1 MTGRTAAGTEGGDEV
16 QPVVLEG
23 GHVIDAASGR
33 DGSFDLLVRN
43 GVVEAIEKPGTFRSM
58 GDVRRVDASGKWI
71 MPGCVDLHVHLRE
84 PGEEWKETVQ
94 TGAEAAV
101 LGGYTSI
108 CCMPNTKPA
117 NDSAEVTRFILEKAK
132 AAGAARVLPI
142 GAISM
147 ERKGK
152 QLAPYSELAKAGCV
166 AFSDDGDPVVDAGLM
181 RRALEWCLM
190 LGLPLACH
198 EEDRNLSC
206 GGCMNESPLS
216 LRMGLKGFPGVAEDV
231 MIARDIELAR
241 FTKGKVHICHV
252 STARGVELIRRAKN
266 DGIAI
271 TCEVAPHHLV
281 LGEESVSSYDTNY
294 KMMPPLKD
302 NEDIKGLFAGLS
314 DGTIDAIASDHAPHD
329 RDSKLVEFSRATVGI
344 LGLQTSL
351 PLLVEMCLAG
361 TMSRTRMV
369 DLLCSG
375 PARSFGLPYGTL
387 RVGSPADV
395 VVLDPKREWFLS
407 EESVRSKSKNSPFLG
422 KKLVGATEH
431 VFVGGRQVVAEGRLI
446 TDSHR

>member
-1 MTGRTAAGTEGGDEV
+1 MAKAKPFVIHGGK
-16 QPVVLEG
+16 
-23 GHVIDAASGR
+23 VIDASSDR
-33 DGSFDLLVRN
+33 DGEFDILIDD
-43 GVVEAIEKPGTFRSM
+43 GKIAAIEKPGVLKSKA
-58 GDVRRVDASGKWI
+58 DADHIDATGQWV

-84 PGEEWKETVQ
+84 PGEEWKETIQ
-94 TGAEAAV
+94 TGAEAAA

-117 NDSAEVTRFILEKAK
+117 NDSPEVTRFILEKAK
-132 AAGAARVLPI
+132 AAGASRVLPI

-152 QLAPYSELAKAGCV
+152 QLAPYHELAKAGCV
-166 AFSDDGDPVVDAGLM
+166 AFSDDGDPVEDAGLM

-190 LGLPLACH
+190 LGLPLSCH

-216 LRMGLKGFPGVAEDV
+216 LRLGLKGFPGVAEDV

-266 DGIAI
+266 DGINI
-271 TCEVAPHHLV
+271 TCEVAPHHLLLNECCV
-281 LGEESVSSYDTNY
+281 ETYDTSY
-294 KMMPPLKD
+294 KMMPPLKGD
-302 NEDIKGLFAGLS
+302 DDIAGLLDGLK
-314 DGTIDAIASDHAPHD
+314 DGTIDAIASDHAPHHA
-329 RDSKLVEFSRATVGI
+329 DSKLVEFSRATVGI

-351 PLLVEMCLAG
+351 PLLMEMAAQG
-361 TMSRTRMV
+361 VISRTRMV

-375 PARSFGLPYGTL
+375 PCRSFGLDYGTL
-387 RVGSPADV
+387 KIGRDADV
-395 VVLDPKREWFLS
+395 IVVDPARTWTFSSDEI
-407 EESVRSKSKNSPFLG
+407 RSKSKNSPFIGRTLTG
-422 KKLVGATEH
+422 QALHT
-431 VFVGGRQVVAEGRLI
+431 FVGGRHVVSEGRLV
-446 TDSHR
+446 SELENAVAANSK

>member
-1 MTGRTAAGTEGGDEV
+1 MSDIRAIV
-16 QPVVLEG
+16 IQG
-23 GHVIDAASGR
+23 GHLIDAASAH
-33 DGSFDLLVRN
+33 DGLYDILIKD
-43 GVVEAIEKPGTFRSM
+43 GVVAAVEKPGTFAST
-58 GDVRRVDASGKWI
+58 GDVQRVDAQGRWVI
-71 MPGCVDLHVHLRE
+71 PGCVDLHVHLRE

-94 TGAEAAV
+94 TGSEAAV

-108 CCMPNTKPA
+108 CCMPNTRPA
-117 NDSAEVTRFILEKAK
+117 NDSAEVTRYILEKAK
-132 AAGAARVLPI
+132 SAKAARVLPI
-142 GAISM
+142 GAISV

-166 AFSDDGDPVVDAGLM
+166 AFSDDGDPVADAGLM

-198 EEDRNLSC
+198 EEDRSLSC

-216 LRMGLKGFPGVAEDV
+216 LKLGLKGFPGVAEDV

-241 FTKGKVHICHV
+241 FTKGRIHICHV

-266 DGIAI
+266 DGIHV

-281 LGEESVSSYDTNY
+281 LGEEAVSTYDTNF
-294 KMMPPLKD
+294 KMMPPLKEESD
-302 NEDIKGLFAGLS
+302 VRGLIEGLR

-329 RDSKLVEFSRATVGI
+329 RDSKMVEFSRATVGI

-351 PLLVEMCLAG
+351 PLLVEMCNAG
-361 TMSRTRMV
+361 TISRTRMV
-369 DLLCSG
+369 ELLSAG

-395 VVLDPKREWFLS
+395 VVMHPTKEWFFS
-407 EESVRSKSKNSPFLG
+407 VDSVRSKSKNSPFLER
-422 KKLVGATEH
+422 KLVGACEH
-431 VFVGGRQVVAEGRLI
+431 VLVSGRQVV
-446 TDSHR
+446 SHGTLCSEHNVR

>member
-1 MTGRTAAGTEGGDEV
+1 MSTKDSVVIEGG
-16 QPVVLEG
+16 LL
-23 GHVIDAASGR
+23 IDPASGR
-33 DGSFDLLVRN
+33 DGHFDLLLEQ
-43 GVVEAIEKPGTFRSM
+43 GVVAAVEKPGVFSAK
-58 GDVRRVDASGKWI
+58 GDVRRVRADGKWVI
-71 MPGCVDLHVHLRE
+71 PGCVDLHVHLRE

-117 NDSAEVTRFILEKAK
+117 NDSAEVTRYILEKAK
-132 AAGAARVLPI
+132 SAQAARVLPI
-142 GAISM
+142 GAISV

-166 AFSDDGDPVVDAGLM
+166 AFSDDGDPVADAGLM

-190 LGLPLACH
+190 LGLPIACH

-216 LRMGLKGFPGVAEDV
+216 LGMGLKGFPGVAEDV

-266 DGIAI
+266 DGIAV

-281 LGEESVSSYDTNY
+281 LSEESVATFDTNY
-294 KMMPPLKD
+294 KMMPPLKGHD
-302 NEDIKGLFAGLS
+302 DIRGLMAGLA

-351 PLLVEMCLAG
+351 PLLVEMCNAG
-361 TMSRTRMV
+361 ILSRSRMV
-369 DLLCSG
+369 DLLSYG
-375 PARSFGLPYGTL
+375 PSKSFGLPYGSL
-387 RVGSPADV
+387 QVGRTADV
-395 VVLDPKREWFLS
+395 VVLDPQRQWRFS
-407 EESVRSKSKNSPFLG
+407 EEAVRSKSKNSPFVG
-422 KKLVGATEH
+422 KTLVGLAEH
-431 VFVGGRQVVAEGRLI
+431 VFVGGVQVVKDAALCSTR
-446 TDSHR
+446 

>member
-1 MTGRTAAGTEGGDEV
+1 MSAHRAIV
-16 QPVVLEG
+16 IHG

-33 DGSFDLLVRN
+33 DGIFDLLLEHGRIA
-43 GVVEAIEKPGTFRSM
+43 AIEKPGVLSANT
-58 GDVRRVDASGKWI
+58 DALRVDAGGRWVI
-71 MPGCVDLHVHLRE
+71 PGCVDLHVHLRE

-108 CCMPNTKPA
+108 CCMPNTRPA
-117 NDSAEVTRFILEKAK
+117 NDSAEITRFILEKAQ
-132 AAGAARVLPI
+132 AAQAARVLPI
-142 GAISM
+142 GAISL
-147 ERKGK
+147 ERNGK

-166 AFSDDGDPVVDAGLM
+166 AFSDDGDPVADAGLM

-206 GGCMNESPLS
+206 SGCMNESPLS
-216 LRMGLKGFPGVAEDV
+216 LQMGLKGFPGVAEDV

-266 DGIAI
+266 DGIAV

-281 LGEESVSSYDTNY
+281 LGEETVSTYDTNY
-294 KMMPPLKD
+294 KMMPPLKG
-302 NEDIKGLFAGLS
+302 NEDIQGLLGGLA

-351 PLLVEMCLAG
+351 PLLVEMCVAG
-361 TMSRTRMV
+361 TLSRTRMV
-369 DLLCSG
+369 DLLSAG
-375 PARSFGLPYGTL
+375 PARAFGLPYGTL
-387 RVGSPADV
+387 AVGAPADV
-395 VVLDPKREWFLS
+395 VVVDPRREWLFS
-407 EESVRSKSKNSPFLG
+407 EDAVRSKSKNSPFLG
-422 KKLVGATEH
+422 RRLIGGVDH
-431 VFVGGRQVVAEGRLI
+431 VFVAGRQVVSNSQLI
-446 TDSHR
+446 RESV

>member
-1 MTGRTAAGTEGGDEV
+1 MSASK
-16 QPVVLEG
+16 PVVIHG
-23 GHVIDAASGR
+23 GHVIDAASDR
-33 DGSFDLLVRN
+33 DGEFDLLIQDGKVA
-43 GVVEAIEKPGTFRSM
+43 AIEKPGVLGANAEADRI
-58 GDVRRVDASGKWI
+58 DATGQWI
-71 MPGCVDLHVHLRE
+71 IPGCVDLHVHLRE
-84 PGEEWKETVQ
+84 PGEEWKETIQ

-101 LGGYTSI
+101 LGGYTAI

-147 ERKGK
+147 GRKGE

-216 LRMGLKGFPGVAEDV
+216 LKLGLKGFPGVAEDV

-266 DGIAI
+266 DGINV

-281 LGEESVSSYDTNY
+281 LDEQCVCSYDTHY
-294 KMMPPLKD
+294 KMMPPLK
-302 NEDIKGLFAGLS
+302 NHEDIEGLFAGLA

-361 TMSRTRMV
+361 SMSRTRMV
-369 DLLCSG
+369 DLLCAG

-387 RVGSPADV
+387 KVGRDADV
-395 VVLDPKREWFLS
+395 VVLDPKRQWYFS
-407 EESVRSKSKNSPFLG
+407 EESVRSKSKNSPFFGRQLT
-422 KKLVGATEH
+422 GATSH
-431 VFVGGRQVVAEGRLI
+431 VFVGGRQVVAAGELVSGR
-446 TDSHR
+446 

>member
-1 MTGRTAAGTEGGDEV
+1 
-16 QPVVLEG
+16 
-23 GHVIDAASGR
+23 
-33 DGSFDLLVRN
+33 
-43 GVVEAIEKPGTFRSM
+43 
-58 GDVRRVDASGKWI
+58 
-71 MPGCVDLHVHLRE
+71 
-84 PGEEWKETVQ
+84 
-94 TGAEAAV
+94 
-101 LGGYTSI
+101 
-108 CCMPNTKPA
+108 
-117 NDSAEVTRFILEKAK
+117 
-132 AAGAARVLPI
+132 
-142 GAISM
+142 M

-216 LRMGLKGFPGVAEDV
+216 LKMGLKGFPGVAEDV

-266 DGIAI
+266 DGINI

-281 LGEESVSSYDTNY
+281 LDEQCVHTYDTNY

-302 NEDIKGLFAGLS
+302 QSDIEGLWAGIA
-314 DGTIDAIASDHAPHD
+314 DGTVDAIASDHAPHD
-329 RDSKLVEFSRATVGI
+329 RDAKLVEFSRATVGI

-351 PLLVEMCLAG
+351 PLFVERCLAG
-361 TMSRTRMV
+361 SVSRKRMV
-369 DLLCSG
+369 DLLCFG
-375 PARSFGLPYGTL
+375 PARAFGLSSGTL
-387 RVGSPADV
+387 KVGSEADI
-395 VVLDPKREWFLS
+395 VVLDPRAEWCFS
-407 EESVRSKSKNSPFLG
+407 EEIVRSKSKNSPFVG
-422 KKLVGATEH
+422 KKLTGATKE
-431 VFVGGRQVVAEGRLI
+431 VFVAGRRVVANGRLV
-446 TDSHR
+446 SEGPR

>member
-1 MTGRTAAGTEGGDEV
+1 MSQGVDQIDQSQA
-16 QPVVLEG
+16 VVIEG
-23 GHVIDAASGR
+23 GHLIDAASGR
-33 DGSFDLLVRN
+33 DGEFDLLLRN
-43 GVVEAIEKPGTFRSM
+43 GVVEAVERPGTFKAT
-58 GDVRRVDASGKWI
+58 GDVRRVSAVGRWV

-108 CCMPNTKPA
+108 CCMPNTRPA
-117 NDSAEVTRFILEKAK
+117 NDSAETTRYILEKAK
-132 AAGAARVLPI
+132 AAQAARVLPI

-166 AFSDDGDPVVDAGLM
+166 AFSDDGDPVADAGLM

-198 EEDRNLSC
+198 EEDRSLSC

-216 LRMGLKGFPGVAEDV
+216 LKMGLRGFPGVAEDV

-281 LGEESVSSYDTNY
+281 LSEETVAGYDTNF

-302 NEDIKGLFAGLS
+302 NEDIKGLLAGLA

-351 PLLVEMCLAG
+351 PLLVEMCQSGLI
-361 TMSRTRMV
+361 SRTRMV

-375 PARSFGLPYGTL
+375 PARSFGLPYGSL
-387 RVGSPADV
+387 RVGASADV
-395 VVLDPKREWFLS
+395 VVLDPLREWFFS
-407 EESVRSKSKNSPFLG
+407 EGEVRSKSKNTPFLG
-422 KKLVGATEH
+422 RKLQGATEH
-431 VFVGGRQVVAEGRLI
+431 VFVDGRQVVANGGLI
-446 TDSHR
+446 ADLKR

>member
-1 MTGRTAAGTEGGDEV
+1 MSAEQSV
-16 QPVVLEG
+16 ILEG
-23 GHVIDAASGR
+23 GHLIDAVSNR
-33 DGSFDLLVRN
+33 DGQFDLLIEA
-43 GVVEAIEKPGTFRSM
+43 GAIAAIEKPGALRSKS
-58 GDVRRVDASGKWI
+58 DARRINASGKWI
-71 MPGCVDLHVHLRE
+71 IPGCVDLHVHLRE

-108 CCMPNTKPA
+108 CCMPNTRPA
-117 NDSAEVTRFILEKAK
+117 NDSAEITRYILEKARD
-132 AAGAARVLPI
+132 AQAARVLPI

-166 AFSDDGDPVVDAGLM
+166 AFSDDGDPVADAGLM

-216 LRMGLKGFPGVAEDV
+216 LQMGLKGFPGVAEDV

-266 DGIAI
+266 DGIAV

-281 LGEESVSSYDTNY
+281 LGEESVSTYDTNF
-294 KMMPPLKD
+294 KMMPPLKGHS
-302 NEDIKGLFAGLS
+302 DIEGLLAGLA

-329 RDSKLVEFSRATVGI
+329 RDSKMVEFSRATVGI

-361 TMSRTRMV
+361 TISRTRMV
-369 DLLCSG
+369 DLLASG
-375 PARSFGLPYGTL
+375 PSRAFGLPYGSL
-387 RVGSPADV
+387 KVGSPADV
-395 VVLDPKREWFLS
+395 VILDPKKEWRFS
-407 EESVRSKSKNSPFLG
+407 EDLVRSKSKNSPFLG
-422 KKLVGATEH
+422 RKLVGAAEH
-431 VFVGGRQVVAEGRLI
+431 VFVAGKQVVSGGVLCREGNA
-446 TDSHR
+446 

>member
-1 MTGRTAAGTEGGDEV
+1 MSSSR
-16 QPVVLEG
+16 PVVIEG
-23 GHVIDAASGR
+23 GHLIDPASGR
-33 DGSFDLLVRN
+33 DAEFDLLIEGGKVAALERP
-43 GVVEAIEKPGTFRSM
+43 GVLAEYSEAERIS
-58 GDVRRVDASGKWI
+58 AAGKWV

-94 TGAEAAV
+94 TGAEAAA
-101 LGGYTSI
+101 LGGYTAI
-108 CCMPNTKPA
+108 CCMPNTRPA
-117 NDSAEVTRFILEKAK
+117 NDSAEVTRYILEKAE
-132 AAGAARVLPI
+132 AARASRVLPI

-166 AFSDDGDPVVDAGLM
+166 AFSDDGDPVSDAGLM

-198 EEDRNLSC
+198 EEDRSLSC

-216 LRMGLKGFPGVAEDV
+216 LRLGLKGFPGVAEDV

-266 DGIAI
+266 DGIHV

-281 LGEESVSSYDTNY
+281 LDEGCCSTYDTAF
-294 KMMPPLKD
+294 KMMPPLRGS
-302 NEDIKGLFAGLS
+302 EDIAGLTEGIK
-314 DGTIDAIASDHAPHD
+314 DGTVDAIASDHAPHD

-351 PLLVEMCLAG
+351 PLLLEMAAG
-361 TMSRTRMV
+361 GSISRSRMV
-369 DLLCSG
+369 ELLSLG
-375 PARSFGLPYGTL
+375 PSRAFGLPYGTL
-387 RVGSPADV
+387 RVGADADV
-395 VVLDPKREWFLS
+395 IVVDPTMKWRLDANS
-407 EESVRSKSKNSPFLG
+407 IRSKSRNSPFIG
-422 KKLVGATEH
+422 RDLVGWAVHT
-431 VFVGGRQVVAEGRLI
+431 FVAGRQVVREARLA
-446 TDSHR
+446 SESPPGGEWGARY